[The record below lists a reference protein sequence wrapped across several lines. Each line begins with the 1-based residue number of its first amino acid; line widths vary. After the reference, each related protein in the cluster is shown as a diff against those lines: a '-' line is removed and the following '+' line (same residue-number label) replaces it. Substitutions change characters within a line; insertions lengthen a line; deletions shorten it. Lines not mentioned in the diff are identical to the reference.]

1 MNVKSF
7 LISGILG
14 GIIYFLFGWLFYGI
28 LFKDAFPSNGNE
40 NYLMIFLGC
49 LTFGL
54 FTSYIFTKWA
64 GISNWITGFGA
75 GAIIG
80 LFMALNMD
88 LFSNSMKA
96 TQDINIQ
103 IMVLDI
109 AINTVMSAIGGA
121 TIALVNGKL
130 K

>member
-7 LISGILG
+7 LISGIVG
-14 GIIYFLFGWLFYGI
+14 GIIYFLLGWLLYGI

-40 NYLMIFLGC
+40 NYVMIFLGC

-54 FTSYIFTKWA
+54 FTAYIFTKWA
-64 GISNWITGFGA
+64 GISNWLTGFGA

-80 LFMALNMD
+80 LFTAFYVDFFANA
-88 LFSNSMKA
+88 MKL

-103 IMVLDI
+103 IMALDI
-109 AINTVMSAIGGA
+109 AISVVMSALTGA
-121 TIALVNGKL
+121 VIALVNGKL